1 MPKRKLEHD
10 DYILSKKIRY
20 ELTSNKRKY
29 EYEVD
34 FEPNKKVKI
43 TPPPQSIENQQSDKE
58 NEILKYIVVE
68 MNKEINFLQHEIESL
83 KNELEIY
90 KNNNFYS
97 KNMNFY
103 VK

>member
-1 MPKRKLEHD
+1 MPKRKLDHD
-10 DYILSKKIRY
+10 DYIMSKKIRY

-29 EYEVD
+29 EYDVD

-43 TPPPQSIENQQSDKE
+43 TQMNEENIQENKE
-58 NEILKYIVVE
+58 NDILKYIIIE
-68 MNKEINFLQHEIESL
+68 MNKEINFLQHQLEHL

-97 KNMNFY
+97 KNMNCY
-103 VK
+103 IK